1 MKISIALTPA
11 EIALLPESDLSR
23 VTSVVFDIL
32 RATSTF
38 ATAFHSGASAI
49 YPAKDIAE
57 AWAFREK
64 YPAALLGGE
73 RRGEKINGF
82 DLGNSPLEYDDVAG
96 REIIS
101 TTTNGTIALRAV
113 AASKTVIASSFL
125 NLQATADYLAS
136 QLPEHLILVCAGT
149 GSEFAIEDGLAAGAL
164 LEILKNSFESE
175 PILPDAAQMLLSIW
189 KSHAS
194 RIAMALADSKNGRR
208 LIECGRK
215 SEVEWCAQMNV
226 FRTLGVLSGE
236 ALRPVV
242 VS

>member
-1 MKISIALTPA
+1 MKISVALTPA
-11 EIALLPESDLSR
+11 EIAHLPEADLSR

-64 YPAALLGGE
+64 YPTALLGGE
-73 RRGEKINGF
+73 RRGDKIDGF

-113 AASKTVIASSFL
+113 ATSKTVIASSFL
-125 NLQATADYLAS
+125 NLQATADFLTIHPAK
-136 QLPEHLILVCAGT
+136 HLLLVCAGT
-149 GSEFAIEDGLAAGAL
+149 GNEFAIEDGLAAGAV
-164 LEILKNSFESE
+164 LEILKNSGESE
-175 PILPDAAQMLLSIW
+175 PILPDAARMLLSLW
-189 KSHAS
+189 KTHAS
-194 RIAMALADSKNGRR
+194 CIGMALADSKNGRR
-208 LIECGRK
+208 LIERGRK
-215 SEVEWCAQMNV
+215 SEVEWCARRDV
-226 FRTLGVLSGE
+226 FRTIGVLSGD
-236 ALRPVV
+236 ALKPVV